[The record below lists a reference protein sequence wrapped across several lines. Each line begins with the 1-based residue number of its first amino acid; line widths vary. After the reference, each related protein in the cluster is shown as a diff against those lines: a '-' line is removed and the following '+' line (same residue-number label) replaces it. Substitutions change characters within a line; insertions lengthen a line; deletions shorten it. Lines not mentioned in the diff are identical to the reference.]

1 MAKGWYVVHTY
12 SGYEG
17 RVEKYVRLLMQEPD
31 LAEVILDIKVPVED
45 VVELKDGK
53 KKVVSKKFLPGYVL
67 VELDLP
73 DVRWEAACSKIR
85 NIQGVTGFV
94 GARKGFKASS
104 N

>member
-1 MAKGWYVVHTY
+1 MLFNTY

-53 KKVVSKKFLPGYVL
+53 K
-67 VELDLP
+67 
-73 DVRWEAACSKIR
+73 RWSLKSFF
-85 NIQGVTGFV
+85 QVMFW
-94 GARKGFKASS
+94 
-104 N
+104 